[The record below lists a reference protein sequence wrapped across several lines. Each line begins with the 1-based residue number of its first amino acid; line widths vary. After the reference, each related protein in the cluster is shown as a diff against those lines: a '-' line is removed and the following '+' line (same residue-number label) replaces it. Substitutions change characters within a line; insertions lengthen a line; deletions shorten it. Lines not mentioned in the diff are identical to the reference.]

1 MIKPLVSIVL
11 PVYNGEKYL
20 SQSIESC
27 LNQTYNNLELII
39 VNDCSKDKTLE
50 ISSLYAA
57 KDNRIKII
65 NNLKNMKLPA
75 SLNIGHK
82 VAKGNFI
89 TWTSDDNFYEL
100 NAIEELLQTLLKK
113 QVDIVYSDI
122 CLVNDIGDK
131 IREVKFVP
139 FENIIFGNFIG
150 SCFLYS
156 RSVFDRNNGYDE
168 NLFLVEDYDFWLR
181 ATLHSRFYQ
190 LQKRL
195 YNYRIHQGSLTSHIS
210 TDVKKNHLF
219 KNNIRKMYT
228 NFSKMILTPEGDI
241 ISDLQTKFI
250 TYEKINFSWIKKNNL
265 IIKEFKNNLIKNE
278 NFANRKIVEKVFLDR
293 VVHVMISDKNY
304 FSKSLFIISNYYKVL
319 DKNTIKT
326 LIKYSFFKK

>member
-50 ISSLYAA
+50 ISGLYAA

-100 NAIEELLQTLLKK
+100 NAIEELLQALLKK

>member
-1 MIKPLVSIVL
+1 MIKPLVSIIL
-11 PVYNGEKYL
+11 PIYNGEKYL
-20 SQSIESC
+20 SQSILSC
-27 LNQTYNNLELII
+27 LNQTHNNLELII
-39 VNDCSKDKTLE
+39 VNDCSTDKTLK
-50 ISSLYAA
+50 IAGLYAS

-65 NNLKNMKLPA
+65 NNLKNQKLPA

-82 VAKGNFI
+82 VAKGDFI

-100 NAIEELLQTLLKK
+100 NAIEELLQALLKK

-122 CLVNDIGDK
+122 CLISDTGDK

-168 NLFLVEDYDFWLR
+168 DLFLVEDYDFWLR
-181 ATLHSRFYQ
+181 ASLHSRFYQ

-195 YNYRIHQGSLTSHIS
+195 YNYRIHQGSLTNNIS
-210 TDVKKNHLF
+210 TDVNKYNLF
-219 KNNIRKMYT
+219 KINLKKMYS
-228 NFSKMILTPEGDI
+228 NFSKMILTQESDI
-241 ISDLQTKFI
+241 ISDLQTKVI
-250 TYEKINFSWIKKNNL
+250 THQKIYFSWIKKNNL
-265 IIKEFKNNLIKNE
+265 IIKEFKNNLIQNE
-278 NFANRKIVEKVFLDR
+278 NFANSKIVEKVFLDR
-293 VVHVMISDKNY
+293 VVHVMILDKNY
-304 FSKSLFIISNYYKVL
+304 FFKSLFIISNYYKVL